1 MATESKVRAFIA
13 EIAGRPNNV
22 TESEIEW
29 VVDQLDALGL
39 ETSRDSNG
47 HQVMY
52 CVQGEQ
58 FGVCTHHRGAKQIKK
73 CYVRRFLVAMSN
85 IGWYED
91 E

>member
-1 MATESKVRAFIA
+1 MANESKVRAYIA

-22 TESEIEW
+22 TEDEIHW
-29 VVDQLDALGL
+29 VVDQLDNLGL
-39 ETSRDSNG
+39 DTARDAND

-52 CVQGEQ
+52 TVGGEQ
-58 FGVCTHHRGAKQIKK
+58 FGICTHHRGAKQIKS
-73 CYVRRFLVAMSN
+73 CYVRKFLAAMSN